1 GQEIAGLTDEKTGH
15 FKVIAKDKYGNQ
27 LSDVTYHY
35 QPLKKPNPT
44 GSEFY
49 SYYYLTTNNY
59 SNALTEAPSDEL
71 YFADENIRTMISTG
85 VNRGQ
90 IDVGT
95 WAGDDIANG
104 FTPITTQ
111 EAQNEIEIVRYGVR
125 GGSIQITGTQG
136 LLSVVYGIQSLED
149 ESLYSYYE
157 LCNVLD
163 YTFSSDLTVFEGII
177 SYNKDTGSLEILKA
191 VGSDINLL
199 LNVTTELGISYII
212 KLAIKPNV
220 TIQVELASNQGTLA
234 KTAIFDS
241 KQHFLVYSDNEIK
254 LVVKITF
261 RLKEEIKLI
270 LQKGVFDDGEGGGS
284 AQITFTPNNFTAS
297 SSQSVE
303 ELKVNISFSRAELL
317 SQSVNII
324 TDGSFA
330 NPYVFVKEMNFM
342 VYPNATFVGDTKT
355 LEKHITIQNFVGYY
369 DVITNDEIA
378 RVIPGLT
385 DLTKD
390 QLTISFSK
398 VSGKDKVFV
407 NTAETPLDTNIFV
420 WDDQAKKLQCKS
432 TMSAVFD
439 LQGEYAAYLTV
450 KYGKEIIGEIIV
462 KISSCIA
469 PNSAQEDYANRFV
482 IYEGKMHF
490 VLNSGEVITT
500 EQIKALFNNV
510 EVASLSVD
518 ENLIKTN
525 DSSTYTVNSEIK
537 SYISSTKTNKLVLKH
552 IVQDA
557 DTNEITIAEIVFPIL
572 LVPFD
577 ANFVTYKTAPDFE
590 GKTLGI
596 ANASQLNDYSK
607 LYAYD

>member
-1 GQEIAGLTDEKTGH
+1 
-15 FKVIAKDKYGNQ
+15 
-27 LSDVTYHY
+27 
-35 QPLKKPNPT
+35 
-44 GSEFY
+44 
-49 SYYYLTTNNY
+49 
-59 SNALTEAPSDEL
+59 
-71 YFADENIRTMISTG
+71 
-85 VNRGQ
+85 
-90 IDVGT
+90 
-95 WAGDDIANG
+95 
-104 FTPITTQ
+104 
-111 EAQNEIEIVRYGVR
+111 
-125 GGSIQITGTQG
+125 
-136 LLSVVYGIQSLED
+136 
-149 ESLYSYYE
+149 
-157 LCNVLD
+157 
-163 YTFSSDLTVFEGII
+163 TVFEGII

-241 KQHFLVYSDNEIK
+241 KQHFLVYSDNEIE

-261 RLKEEIKLI
+261 RLREEIKLI

-303 ELKVNISFSRAELL
+303 ELKVKISFSRAELL

-607 LYAYD
+607 LYAYDVFDEYKSGENVSLFKLQGKLYGLSSVVLDAIKDSSVPYRILLEGQNGLITTMEYPGTFNQTTGHLQTLPSSQDQFVYFVVYSDATETEIIALYRIKIVANSAINVYYPYAEGPLATENVLMAEYIYAENGEELVINLDEKFDYTMPNSGNK